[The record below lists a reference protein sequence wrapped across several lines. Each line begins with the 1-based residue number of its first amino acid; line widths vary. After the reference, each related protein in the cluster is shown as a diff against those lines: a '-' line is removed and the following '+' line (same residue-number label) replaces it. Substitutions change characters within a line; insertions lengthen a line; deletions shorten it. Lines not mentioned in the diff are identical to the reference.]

1 MSRRTAALSL
11 VLVLALSACH
21 RTTSTPVSP
30 ASPGPTQALDITTAN
45 GPVHL
50 IVELA
55 ITPEQQQQGL
65 MGRTAIPPDAG
76 MTFLFDEP
84 TSVRFWMKDTLIP
97 LSIAFWDESG
107 TIVDLEEMTPC
118 TQDPCP
124 TYGPSV
130 PYRGAVEANAG
141 FFTDHHVAVGDTVG
155 WGMSR
160 P

>member
-1 MSRRTAALSL
+1 VARRLALAFSL
-11 VLVLALSACH
+11 VVALSACH
-21 RTTSTPVSP
+21 GDAPAAPSP
-30 ASPGPTQALDITTAN
+30 ASPGPTQTLDIATAN

-50 IVELA
+50 NVELA
-55 ITPEQQQQGL
+55 VTAEQQQQGL
-65 MGRTAIPPDAG
+65 MGRTSLPADAA
-76 MTFLFDEP
+76 MAFLFDEP
-84 TSVRFWMKDTLIP
+84 TTVRFWMKDTLIP
-97 LSIAFWDESG
+97 LSIAFWDQGG

-124 TYGPSV
+124 TYGPDV

-141 FFTDHHVAVGDTVG
+141 FFTQHHVAVGDTVS